1 MRFDGVVSDFYNG
14 GFRIAKGFL
23 KLSEIVKFKVY
34 DNIEDSEFQRKADI
48 SHVDFL
54 IDYLN
59 NKPYKILPDII
70 FSMKTDYPNSSL
82 IEEKRYLIN
91 DKTIWN
97 LEIMEPRYNAQKENG
112 LKTITIWIQDNAYDF
127 IDTIDGNHRLK
138 ALQKIYNEKLD
149 SSPNLED
156 YKIPVTFIL
165 NNTKNKEKAFFYYLN
180 SKSKPLLPNH
190 YINLLNNT
198 EEHEL
203 GQIDYE
209 LKLYKKIYELLNS
222 KLDLMKG
229 IPFIDKKDRFNSG
242 LMKIAH
248 ELSRDSIDHKFD
260 ELILNQLPYFCDFAL
275 REFELIDEI
284 IHILFISIKIYFGEI
299 KQNKNQFQEI
309 TDSLNGNYEKL
320 KEIIEANQLSEE
332 NNNNIIRNT
341 IIKIDNDIKGL
352 KEWKIKQKIDFSDS
366 SEETYENINSFY
378 KAYKIY
384 KKTFIPSSRK
394 IFVAMPFDKQTEAT
408 YFLIKEVIYELNNDE
423 SFIYDNLE
431 LVRIDKE
438 IYPTSDFINETI
450 MNEIDN
456 ADLMIA
462 DLTGHNRNVYYEVGY
477 KAGIDKHLDKRRIIV
492 INDTSNLYCDDDRKN
507 EKERLMDLQ
516 NEVKSNFGQNSSV
529 NTLKIKVKE
538 VNSLETAFDIY
549 TLAQIR
555 FKDYG
560 YLKDKLKAKLR
571 KYYTT

>member
-59 NKPYKILPDII
+59 TKPYKILPDII

-222 KLDLMKG
+222 KLNLMKG

-248 ELSRDSIDHKFD
+248 ELSRNSIDYKFD

-284 IHILFISIKIYFGEI
+284 IHILFISIKIYFEEI
-299 KQNKNQFQEI
+299 KQNKDQFQAI

-320 KEIIEANQLSEE
+320 KEIIEANQISEE

-555 FKDYG
+555 FQDYG